1 MTICRDEEQESK
13 TGAKGRECWWFPSLI
28 KDDCSKEETGVEE
41 RTMGDLLGCQ
51 RVEGGIEFHKMQDLL
66 HEVGEGVCRLCQ
78 SNVGRIRGM
87 GHAPYY
93 DDILDYLA
101 VQC

>member
-1 MTICRDEEQESK
+1 MTICCDEEQESK
-13 TGAKGRECWWFPSLI
+13 AGAKGRECWRCPSLI
-28 KDDCSKEETGVEE
+28 KDDCPTKETGVEE
-41 RTMGDLLGCQ
+41 RIMGDLLGCQ

-66 HEVGEGVCRLCQ
+66 HEVGERVCRLCE

-87 GHAPYY
+87 GHAPRH
-93 DDILDYLA
+93 DDIFDHLA